1 MTVFDLIKRFREIP
15 PDLHGE
21 PVLEQFAAT
30 FDEFLKMANKPSNC
44 STQYDA
50 GNYYYL
56 TLIAPMGVYGYLLC
70 TRADCLQQLQDLI
83 DRYRS
88 DPAAFTASLLPAGTA
103 AREVK
108 GPGCS

>member
-15 PDLHGE
+15 PDLHSE

-30 FDEFLKMANKPSNC
+30 FDEFLKVANKPSNC

-50 GNYYYL
+50 GNHCYL
-56 TLIAPMGVYGYLLC
+56 KLIAPMGVYGYRLC
-70 TRADCLQQLQDLI
+70 TREDCLQQLQDLI
-83 DRYRS
+83 DQYRN
-88 DPAAFTASLLPAGTA
+88 DPAAFAASLLPAGTA
-103 AREVK
+103 AKEVR